1 MGFSTAS
8 LSFIVLIFV
17 CSNAGE
23 WVIMASNG
31 CFIAALIARTHDR
44 LPLCSYTDE
53 NYSNANVIRQQE
65 QRIVERMETPAGGT
79 NRAASKGSY
88 YESFD
93 HKDNIYFAF
102 QDAATDLTLVVA
114 VNKLLLRNSGDINGT
129 NKLACGLLDLI
140 FAEFIQAYTPEEI
153 TAPNLRAYQFIKFD
167 ATLRK
172 CVTRVMQ
179 QDRTSGDGIVVGN
192 AAAGNSSGN
201 AAGGAAGGGN
211 GMTRR
216 QVNPHYD
223 ALRQEITDVH
233 MVMRKNLED
242 LMTHGEKLDTMTN
255 YSAELVDQSSRYYK
269 KTVHLNRMRLLKTY
283 GPPAVIGVFLLLFFY
298 FYFF

>member
-1 MGFSTAS
+1 
-8 LSFIVLIFV
+8 
-17 CSNAGE
+17 
-23 WVIMASNG
+23 MATNG

-44 LPLCSYTDE
+44 LPLCSYTDD

-65 QRIVERMETPAGGT
+65 QRIVERMESPAGGT
-79 NRAASKGSY
+79 DRAAAKGSY

-114 VNKLLLRNSGDINGT
+114 VNKLLLRNSGDIKGM

-140 FAEFIQAYTPEEI
+140 FAEFIQMYSPAEI
-153 TAPNLRAYQFIKFD
+153 GAPNVRAYQFIKFD

-172 CVTRVMQ
+172 CVTRIMQ
-179 QDRTSGDGIVVGN
+179 QDRTTGDRIVVGSGTSGGSSGP
-192 AAAGNSSGN
+192 AAGT
-201 AAGGAAGGGN
+201 GGN
-211 GMTRR
+211 GGSVGATGLIRR
-216 QVNPHYD
+216 QVNPQYD

-242 LMTHGEKLDTMTN
+242 LMTRGEGLETMTS

-269 KTVHLNRMRLLKTY
+269 KTVHMNRMRLLKTY
-283 GPPAVIGVFLLLFFY
+283 GPPAAIGLFLILFFY
-298 FYFF
+298 LYFF

>member
-1 MGFSTAS
+1 
-8 LSFIVLIFV
+8 
-17 CSNAGE
+17 
-23 WVIMASNG
+23 MASNG

-79 NRAASKGSY
+79 DRAAAKGSY

-93 HKDNIYFAF
+93 HKDNVYFAF

-140 FAEFIQAYTPEEI
+140 FAEFIQMYTTEEI

-167 ATLRK
+167 TTLRK
-172 CVTRVMQ
+172 CVTRIMQ
-179 QDRTSGDGIVVGN
+179 QDRTTGDGIVVGN
-192 AAAGNSSGN
+192 AAA
-201 AAGGAAGGGN
+201 AAGHSGGGAN
-211 GMTRR
+211 GAVGSGGGGTGMTRR

-242 LMTHGEKLDTMTN
+242 LMTRGEGLDTMTN
-255 YSAELVDQSSRYYK
+255 YSAELVDQSSRYYR
-269 KTVHLNRMRLLKTY
+269 KTVQMNRMRLLKTY
-283 GPPAVIGVFLLLFFY
+283 GPPAVIGTFLILFFY

>member
-1 MGFSTAS
+1 
-8 LSFIVLIFV
+8 
-17 CSNAGE
+17 
-23 WVIMASNG
+23 MASNG

-44 LPLCSYTDE
+44 LPLCSYTDD

-65 QRIVERMETPAGGT
+65 QRIVERMESPAGGT
-79 NRAASKGSY
+79 DRAASKGSY

-114 VNKLLLRNSGDINGT
+114 VNKLLLRNSGDITGM

-140 FAEFIQAYTPEEI
+140 FAEFIQQYTAEEI
-153 TAPNLRAYQFIKFD
+153 GAPNVRAYQFIKFD

-172 CVTRVMQ
+172 CVSRIMQ
-179 QDRTSGDGIVVGN
+179 QDRTTGDGIVVG
-192 AAAGNSSGN
+192 SG
-201 AAGGAAGGGN
+201 AGGVGGGGHSGPSTSPAGAT

-242 LMTHGEKLDTMTN
+242 LMTRGEGLDTMTN

-269 KTVHLNRMRLLKTY
+269 KTVHMNRMRLIKTY
-283 GPPAVIGVFLLLFFY
+283 GPPAAIGFFLIVFFY
-298 FYFF
+298 LYFF

>member
-1 MGFSTAS
+1 
-8 LSFIVLIFV
+8 
-17 CSNAGE
+17 
-23 WVIMASNG
+23 MASNG

-79 NRAASKGSY
+79 DRSAAKGSY

-93 HKDNIYFAF
+93 HKDNVYFAF
-102 QDAATDLTLVVA
+102 QDSATDLTLVVA
-114 VNKLLLRNSGDINGT
+114 VNKLLLRNSGDINGM

-140 FAEFIQAYTPEEI
+140 FAEFIQMYTPEEI
-153 TAPNLRAYQFIKFD
+153 GAPNVRAYQFIKFD
-167 ATLRK
+167 TTLRK
-172 CVTRVMQ
+172 CVARTMQ
-179 QDRTSGDGIVVGN
+179 QDRATGDGIAVAKMASG
-192 AAAGNSSGN
+192 AGNN
-201 AAGGAAGGGN
+201 GGGVN
-211 GMTRR
+211 STASGGGGSSGMTRR

-242 LMTHGEKLDTMTN
+242 LMTRGEGLETMTN

-283 GPPAVIGVFLLLFFY
+283 GPPAVIGIFLILFFY
-298 FYFF
+298 IYLF